1 MNKRIALVL
10 GSGGA
15 RGYAH
20 IGVIEELERRGY
32 NIACVAGCSMGAVVG
47 GIYAAGK
54 LDVYRDWIQS
64 LDYLDVLR
72 LVDVSFRLG
81 AIRGEKVFGQIRNI
95 VGEINIEDL
104 RIPYTAV
111 ATDLTHQQEIWFQ
124 EGCLHQAMR
133 ASAAIPSLFTPVM
146 QGNRM
151 LVDGGL
157 LNPLPIV
164 PVVSSHCD
172 LIIAVN
178 LNSTG
183 QNGYQLP
190 VIQRPA
196 AFKSRFDHMMNS
208 LGSHMPFRNKHAEQ
222 LLNLEQEMLKPLI
235 EPLEEQPNPWIESAR
250 PRAQQ
255 PAAAPTSE
263 GAPKSATG
271 SFIID
276 NVGPASLLDLINQ
289 SFEVMQTSLAQYKIA
304 GYPPDILINVPKRVC
319 RFFEFYKA
327 PELIALGR
335 EIASDTLDRYEEQQR
350 PHS

>member
-1 MNKRIALVL
+1 
-10 GSGGA
+10 
-15 RGYAH
+15 
-20 IGVIEELERRGY
+20 
-32 NIACVAGCSMGAVVG
+32 
-47 GIYAAGK
+47 
-54 LDVYRDWIQS
+54 
-64 LDYLDVLR
+64 
-72 LVDVSFRLG
+72 
-81 AIRGEKVFGQIRNI
+81 
-95 VGEINIEDL
+95 
-104 RIPYTAV
+104 
-111 ATDLTHQQEIWFQ
+111 
-124 EGCLHQAMR
+124 MR

-151 LVDGGL
+151 LVDGGI

-178 LNSTG
+178 LNATN
-183 QNGYQLP
+183 QRHYKLP
-190 VIQRPA
+190 VIERPA
-196 AFKSRFDHMMNS
+196 AFRSRFDS
-208 LGSHMPFRNKHAEQ
+208 LIKSMGSKLPFRRKQAEQ
-222 LLNLEQEMLKPLI
+222 LLKLEQEALRAEAAEI
-235 EPLEEQPNPWIESAR
+235 NPWLEGVEPES
-250 PRAQQ
+250 QQ
-255 PAAAPTSE
+255 PAAAPERE

-335 EIASDTLDRYEEQQR
+335 QIASDTLDRYEQEQG
-350 PHS
+350 

>member
-1 MNKRIALVL
+1 MSKRIALVL

-20 IGVIEELERRGY
+20 IGVIEELEARGY
-32 NIACVAGCSMGAVVG
+32 EIACIAGCSMGAVVG

-54 LDVYRDWIQS
+54 LNEYREWTQS

-72 LVDVSFRLG
+72 LLDVSFRLG
-81 AIRGEKVFGQIRNI
+81 AIRGEKVFGKIREI
-95 VGEINIEDL
+95 VGEINIEEL
-104 RIPYTAV
+104 PIPFTAV
-111 ATDLTHQQEIWFQ
+111 ATDLTNQQEIWFQ

-133 ASAAIPSLFTPVM
+133 ASAAIPSLFTPVV
-146 QGNRM
+146 QGKRM

-178 LNSTG
+178 LNSTN
-183 QNGYQLP
+183 QQHYELP
-190 VIQRPA
+190 IIERAPA
-196 AFKSRFDHMMNS
+196 LKGRFDLLMSS
-208 LGSHMPFRNKHAEQ
+208 LGSRLPSFKRKPGEDDE
-222 LLNLEQEMLKPLI
+222 LLLLEDNSNPL
-235 EPLEEQPNPWIESAR
+235 QPEAINPWQQNAR
-250 PRAQQ
+250 GNLDK
-255 PAAAPTSE
+255 PAAT
-263 GAPKSATG
+263 KSASG
-271 SFIID
+271 SRVAD
-276 NVGPASLLDLINQ
+276 LSGPASLLELINQ

-327 PELIALGR
+327 PELIMLGR
-335 EIASDTLDRYEEQQR
+335 QIASDTLDKYER
-350 PHS
+350 GDR